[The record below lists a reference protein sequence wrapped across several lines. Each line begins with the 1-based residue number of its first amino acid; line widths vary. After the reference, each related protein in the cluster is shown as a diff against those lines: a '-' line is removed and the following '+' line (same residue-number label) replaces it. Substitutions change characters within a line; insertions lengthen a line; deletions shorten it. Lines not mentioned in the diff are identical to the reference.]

1 MGCFSNTTTQQ
12 GSQTGT
18 NSQGFSN
25 PLLNGFQNSMMGLV
39 NNMANTAN
47 TPVYGQTQVAQ
58 NLQGL
63 NQLTNSSIKQLQ
75 GNLARTG
82 GLQGGGN
89 AAGVSNL
96 LQNKGNE
103 AFNFQSSV
111 PLMNYNAKMS
121 GDAAAAGAGNALMG
135 VAPKSSTSSGT
146 SNNTTTANPSIMS
159 DIGQVAGIAGG
170 LAGDVMGMGGM
181 GGGAESATTSD
192 EDEAL
197 GTPYNP
203 AAGNAV
209 SALTQ
214 QNPSGNNAMVGGA
227 ASGGAGP
234 LSSWY
239 QPYLYG

>member
-1 MGCFSNTTTQQ
+1 
-12 GSQTGT
+12 
-18 NSQGFSN
+18 
-25 PLLNGFQNSMMGLV
+25 MMGLV

-47 TPVYGQTQVAQ
+47 TPVYGQTQIAQ

-63 NQLTNSSIKQLQ
+63 NQLTNSSINQLQ

-96 LQNKGNE
+96 LQNKGNQ
-103 AFNFQSSV
+103 AFNFQSSI

-121 GDAAAAGAGNALMG
+121 GDAAAAGAGNQLMG
-135 VAPKSSTSSGT
+135 VAPKSNTSSGT
-146 SNNTTTANPSIMS
+146 SNNTTTANPSVMS
-159 DIGQVAGIAGG
+159 DIGQGLGIAGG

-181 GGGAESATTSD
+181 SNPESAENYS
-192 EDEAL
+192 E
-197 GTPYNP
+197 GSPYNSD
-203 AAGNAV
+203 AGNAV

-239 QPYLYG
+239 QPYLYGNQQQQY